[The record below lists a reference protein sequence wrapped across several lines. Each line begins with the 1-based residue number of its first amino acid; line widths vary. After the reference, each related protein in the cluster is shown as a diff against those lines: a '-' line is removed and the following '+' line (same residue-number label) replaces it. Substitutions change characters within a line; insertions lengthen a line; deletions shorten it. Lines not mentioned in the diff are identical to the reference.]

1 MRSLLLALGLLVGL
15 SSAEVPESCYSHVD
29 AQCSAPGEDWSAGS
43 CNSVHGGFKGNS
55 DRLHRIIVD
64 DFINSMDFLLMST
77 SFSTDKVNRMGFSK
91 YFMEQSDKMWGRG
104 KDMIKYVLKRGG
116 KMGSAFQIPLSRDL
130 RSLGDYDTSN
140 EMKALGVSLD
150 IYKER
155 ASYVISAFSHSLSTA
170 QDGASF
176 DPTTAH
182 KLEELSEDYAEDI
195 NGVAKKMNV
204 LGKMVRNSNTN
215 AMGLHLFDKTLL

>member
-1 MRSLLLALGLLVGL
+1 MGLNIRLKMRGLLLPLGLLVGL
-15 SSAEVPESCYSHVD
+15 SSAEVPESCYSHID
-29 AQCSAPGEDWSAGS
+29 AQCSAPGDDWTAGS

-64 DFINSMDFLLMST
+64 DFIDSMDFLLMAT
-77 SFSTDKVNRMGFSK
+77 SFSTDRVNRMGFSK
-91 YFMEQSDKMWGRG
+91 YF
-104 KDMIKYVLKRGG
+104 LKRGG
-116 KMGSAFQIPLSRDL
+116 KMGSAFQIPLTRDT
-130 RSLGDYDTSN
+130 RILGDYDTSN

-150 IYKER
+150 MFKER
-155 ASYVISAFSHSLSTA
+155 ASYVISAYSHSLSAA
-170 QDGASF
+170 QDGYSF

-195 NGVAKKMNV
+195 NGVAKKLNV

-215 AMGLHLFDKTLL
+215 AMGLHLFDNALL